1 MTSQPSSNADQT
13 ALWNGTSG
21 HAWVDHQATLDRM
34 FAPFEAILTDAMRA
48 GKGQRVLD
56 VGCGTGA
63 VTLAAAR
70 HADDG
75 ECLGVDISAPMLALA
90 RDLAARL
97 GVPARFVEGDAQTY
111 AFAPASIDC
120 FLSRFGVMF
129 FDDPVAAFA
138 NLRRAARPGA
148 GLRVIAWRSPAENAF
163 MTTAER
169 SAAPLLPAL
178 PPRRP
183 DAPGQFAFA
192 DRQRVA
198 TILSQAGWSD
208 VEIRPIDVPCTL
220 AEQDLIGYVSR
231 LGPVGQQLPSVDDAT
246 RTRVLAAVRAAFEP
260 FVHGDEVRFVAACWQ
275 IDARAVDAP

>member
-138 NLRRAARPGA
+138 NIRRAARPGA
-148 GLRVIAWRSPAENAF
+148 GLAFAAFRSPAENDF
-163 MTTAER
+163 LTTAPR
-169 SAAPLLPAL
+169 AAAPLLPAL
-178 PPRRP
+178 PMTKP

-192 DRQRVA
+192 DGERVRS
-198 TILSQAGWSD
+198 ILSAGGWSA
-208 VEIRPIDVPCTL
+208 VELKPVDLPCTVN
-220 AEQDLIGYVSR
+220 EDDLMAYVTR
-231 LGPVGQQLPSVDDAT
+231 LGPVGTALRQADAAT
-246 RTRVLAAVRAAFEP
+246 ARKVTDVLRQAFA
-260 FVHGDEVRFVAACWQ
+260 RFVDGGTARFSTACWLAT
-275 IDARAVDAP
+275 ARA